1 MTTHI
6 LRVGFQMN
14 KTFKAFSIAAV
25 LMTSL
30 SGHNLWAN
38 DDLLEGMKRAS
49 GVRSGGS
56 KKLPLSNTSSTVL
69 QETGRGASLLRKSVP
84 YVFGTVLAFGTAYWL
99 LNRLGKKSE
108 SESEEQKKAP
118 KLEELRRT
126 GKQRDDG
133 INDNHLLHE
142 EPRKEEEVK
151 EEEVDRPPSPK
162 TPKATSN
169 SNGGA
174 LVRKSP
180 WKLRRLLNAAPE
192 NENVLETVQSTTS
205 THVCSVDE
213 AVRKAGFQD
222 AELEFDEIDEV
233 LEILTEYRDSTSTK
247 ALGSDAD
254 HTDPLTLQFKSLV
267 GMYDAIIGH
276 LESLKNAMNAETDS
290 VAEELEHTACNVFIK
305 MGFNPHSD
313 GQKLLIQI
321 TYKSGF
327 NPGEDSEGTFVQE
340 FTRFISIFN
349 PLGAI
354 DGLGHDD
361 IRKGGDFA
369 NEGDMKDALAIGGGG
384 RENEDD

>member
-1 MTTHI
+1 MRYRIHFFTI
-6 LRVGFQMN
+6 FIIERF
-14 KTFKAFSIAAV
+14 V
-25 LMTSL
+25 LMHTESGLWKWLFRLGFIIVFTLSL
-30 SGHNLWAN
+30 SRENAWSGCCFSKEAAN
-38 DDLLEGMKRAS
+38 DEDDLLLKRSANHEVPVSKEYGGLAS
-49 GVRSGGS
+49 GGGINGEVVVNS
-56 KKLPLSNTSSTVL
+56 
-69 QETGRGASLLRKSVP
+69 
-84 YVFGTVLAFGTAYWL
+84 
-99 LNRLGKKSE
+99 
-108 SESEEQKKAP
+108 
-118 KLEELRRT
+118 ELR
-126 GKQRDDG
+126 
-133 INDNHLLHE
+133 
-142 EPRKEEEVK
+142 EEEEDGV
-151 EEEVDRPPSPK
+151 EHRSPK

-174 LVRKSP
+174 LIVRKSP
-180 WKLRRLLNAAPE
+180 WKLRRHLNAAPVDKD
-192 NENVLETVQSTTS
+192 VLQTVQSTTS

-233 LEILTEYRDSTSTK
+233 LDILTEYRDSTRTK

-254 HTDPLTLQFKSLV
+254 YDDPLTLQFKSLV

-276 LESLKNAMNAETDS
+276 LESLKNAMNTEADS
-290 VAEELEHTACNVFIK
+290 VAEELEHTACNVSIK

-361 IRKGGDFA
+361 IRNPEDFG
-369 NEGDMKDALAIGGGG
+369 NEEELRNALAIGDY
-384 RENEDD
+384 RRVEEED